1 MNPQYIKLT
10 AVKVMILPGPN
21 DRRQNV
27 AQMTVLNP
35 HVQQLIPLP
44 QTFTKDPVTGQTQI
58 DRGPV
63 VTTYREQFDDV
74 LQAISDAATF
84 GGAIAAP
91 INREKL
97 AEAAAS
103 ARPLPAPMLH
113 PTMQEVVETAVNGVK
128 AALDAEEVAK
138 FSSVEELMADLNDE
152 QMDENGPR
160 WNDFAQTD
168 GENVGEPKY
177 KRQPRVGDLR
187 IHSCEPGRYFLEQAH
202 AGPIEGEHLVDATI
216 GIIWAAP
223 HLPFPLLRTFD
234 SRDQLI
240 EEVAKAGRESLLVNA

>member
-35 HVQQLIPLP
+35 HMQQLIPLP

-84 GGAIAAP
+84 EGAIAVP
-91 INREKL
+91 IDREKL

-113 PTMQEVVETAVNGVK
+113 PTVQEAVETAVKGV
-128 AALDAEEVAK
+128 
-138 FSSVEELMADLNDE
+138 
-152 QMDENGPR
+152 R
-160 WNDFAQTD
+160 WDDVVQTD
-168 GENVGEPKY
+168 GENVGAPKY

-187 IHSCEPGRYFLEQAH
+187 IHSCEQGRYFLEQAH
-202 AGPIEGEHLVDATI
+202 QGDRDAED
-216 GIIWAAP
+216 IIWAAP
-223 HLPFPLLRTFD
+223 NLPFPLLRTFD

>member
-21 DRRQNV
+21 ERRQNV

-35 HVQQLIPLP
+35 HMQQLIPLP

-74 LQAISDAATF
+74 VA
-84 GGAIAAP
+84 AIATASSSARAIAMP
-91 INREKL
+91 INREAM
-97 AEAAAS
+97 AEAASDIAGMVPS
-103 ARPLPAPMLH
+103 LMRRPMPAPILS
-113 PTMQEVVETAVNGVK
+113 PTVQEAVETAVNGVK
-128 AALDAEEVAK
+128 AALDAEEAK
-138 FSSVEELMADLNDE
+138 AEAPAGEVDE
-152 QMDENGPR
+152 KGPQ
-160 WNDFAQTD
+160 WNDFVQTD
-168 GENVGEPKY
+168 GENVGAPKY
-177 KRQPRVGDLR
+177 NRQPRAGDLR
-187 IHSCEPGRYFLEQAH
+187 IHSCEPGRYFLEQAYRH
-202 AGPIEGEHLVDATI
+202 EDDADIT
-216 GIIWAAP
+216 WAAP
-223 HLPFPLLRTFD
+223 NLPFPLLRTFD

>member
-35 HVQQLIPLP
+35 HMQQLIPLP

-74 LQAISDAATF
+74 LQAISDAAAADR
-84 GGAIAAP
+84 AIAFP
-91 INREKL
+91 IDREKL
-97 AEAAAS
+97 AEAAGAGIA
-103 ARPLPAPMLH
+103 ARPSIAVPGNIL
-113 PTMQEVVETAVNGVK
+113 TTVQEAVEAAVNGVK
-128 AALDAEEVAK
+128 AALDAEEAK
-138 FSSVEELMADLNDE
+138 AEAPAGEVDE
-152 QMDENGPR
+152 KGPA
-160 WNDFAQTD
+160 WNDFVHTD
-168 GENVGEPKY
+168 GENVGAPKY
-177 KRQPRVGDLR
+177 NREPRVGDLR

-202 AGPIEGEHLVDATI
+202 AETIEGEHLVDATI

-223 HLPFPLLRTFD
+223 NLPFPLLRTFD

>member
-21 DRRQNV
+21 ERRQNV

-35 HVQQLIPLP
+35 HMQQLIPLP

-74 LQAISDAATF
+74 LQAISNAATF
-84 GGAIAAP
+84 EGAIAVP
-91 INREKL
+91 IDWEKL
-97 AEAAAS
+97 DEAAAS

-113 PTMQEVVETAVNGVK
+113 PTVQEAVETAVNGV
-128 AALDAEEVAK
+128 
-138 FSSVEELMADLNDE
+138 
-152 QMDENGPR
+152 R
-160 WNDFAQTD
+160 WDDVVQTD
-168 GENVGEPKY
+168 GENVGAPKY

-202 AGPIEGEHLVDATI
+202 AETIEGEHLVDATI
-216 GIIWAAP
+216 KIIWAAP
-223 HLPFPLLRTFD
+223 NLPFPLLRTFD